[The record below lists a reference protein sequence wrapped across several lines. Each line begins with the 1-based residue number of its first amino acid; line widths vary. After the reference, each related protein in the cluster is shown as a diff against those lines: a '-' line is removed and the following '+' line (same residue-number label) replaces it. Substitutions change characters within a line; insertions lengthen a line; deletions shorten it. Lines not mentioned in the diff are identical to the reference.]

1 MKGSGIFF
9 NSPEKSNQP
18 FIKILQK
25 AQKSEKEL
33 IEEYN
38 KYVKIYKKHI
48 SDLDALDNY
57 VVEDNY
63 NFDSFRKSFEMIES
77 QLNDK
82 KNPLLL
88 TNYTD
93 VPKNDFSDDIIEYH
107 LLQQIKYLLENNY
120 NDEDRELI
128 KLVSIRNVKTSP
140 EFKVFSYENKSTEY
154 LPVFHHKF
162 QLDYSKMKDIF
173 DQIIKYMNDNV
184 GVLQKIKSNLKQK
197 SITKI
202 KSPNVNPL
210 KTKTKTPIIKSDS
223 PIRKTTTKPTT
234 KATTKKTTKAK
245 SKSKQKKNIEDIN
258 LPLNN
263 NSLPVVE
270 IKIPKKISKA

>member
-77 QLNDK
+77 ELNDK

-120 NDEDRELI
+120 SEEERELI
-128 KLVSIRNVKTSP
+128 KLVSLRNVKTSP
-140 EFKVFSYENKSTEY
+140 EFKVFSIENKETEY
-154 LPVFHHKF
+154 LPLFHNKF

-173 DQIIKYMNDNV
+173 DQVIKYMNNNV
-184 GVLQKIKSNLKQK
+184 GIIQKQK
-197 SITKI
+197 SKL
-202 KSPNVNPL
+202 KSPNVNPKKTKTL
-210 KTKTKTPIIKSDS
+210 KKTKTPSPKKS
-223 PIRKTTTKPTT
+223 
-234 KATTKKTTKAK
+234 KKTKTLKKTKVK
-245 SKSKQKKNIEDIN
+245 EKKIEEIG

-263 NSLPVVE
+263 NVLPVIE
-270 IKIPKKISKA
+270 IKMPKKISKV

>member
-9 NSPEKSNQP
+9 NSPEKSDQP

-38 KYVKIYKKHI
+38 KYVKTYKKHI

-77 QLNDK
+77 KLNDK

-93 VPKNDFSDDIIEYH
+93 PPKNNFSDDIIEYH
-107 LLQQIKYLLENNY
+107 FLQQIKYLLEDNY
-120 NDEDRELI
+120 NDEERELI
-128 KLVSIRNVKTSP
+128 KLVSVRNVKTSP

-154 LPVFHHKF
+154 LPLFHHKF
-162 QLDYSKMKDIF
+162 NLDYSKMKDIF
-173 DQIIKYMNDNV
+173 DQIITYMNDNV
-184 GVLQKIKSNLKQK
+184 GVLQKIKSNIKHK
-197 SITKI
+197 SPTKA
-202 KSPNVNPL
+202 KTPNVNPL
-210 KTKTKTPIIKSDS
+210 KKKTISPIKKTKTKP
-223 PIRKTTTKPTT
+223 
-234 KATTKKTTKAK
+234 KAK
-245 SKSKQKKNIEDIN
+245 SKTISPVKKTKTKPKQKNIEDID

-263 NSLPVVE
+263 NVLPVIA
-270 IKIPKKISKA
+270 IKMPKKISKN

>member
-48 SDLDALDNY
+48 SDLDELDNY

-77 QLNDK
+77 ELNDK

-93 VPKNDFSDDIIEYH
+93 VPKNNFSDDIIEYH
-107 LLQQIKYLLENNY
+107 LLQQIQYLLETSY
-120 NDEDRELI
+120 SDEERELI
-128 KLVSIRNVKTSP
+128 KFVSIKNVKSSP
-140 EFKVFSYENKSTEY
+140 EFKVFSIENKETEY
-154 LPVFHHKF
+154 LPVLHTKF
-162 QLDYSKMKDIF
+162 QLDYSKMKEIF
-173 DQIIKYMNDNV
+173 DQVIKYITGITKKQNLSLD
-184 GVLQKIKSNLKQK
+184 IKSP
-197 SITKI
+197 I
-202 KSPNVNPL
+202 KTPNVNPL
-210 KTKTKTPIIKSDS
+210 KKNKTKKKTKILSPSPSPSPMPKRKTKTKS
-223 PIRKTTTKPTT
+223 R
-234 KATTKKTTKAK
+234 
-245 SKSKQKKNIEDIN
+245 KNIEDIGI
-258 LPLNN
+258 PLNN
-263 NSLPVVE
+263 DVLPVVH
-270 IKIPKKISKA
+270 IKMPKKITKA

>member
-57 VVEDNY
+57 IIEDNY
-63 NFDSFRKSFEMIES
+63 KFDSFRKSFEMIES

-88 TNYTD
+88 NNYTD

-107 LLQQIKYLLENNY
+107 LLQQIKYLIENNY
-120 NDEDRELI
+120 NEEEKELI
-128 KLVSIRNVKTSP
+128 KLVSVRNVKTTP

-154 LPVFHHKF
+154 LPLFHHKF
-162 QLDYSKMKDIF
+162 NLDYPKMKGIF

-184 GVLQKIKSNLKQK
+184 GVLQKIKPNIKQK
-197 SITKI
+197 SITKA
-202 KSPNVNPL
+202 KTPNVNPL
-210 KTKTKTPIIKSDS
+210 KIKSKTSIIKSLSPIKKTKTKTKV
-223 PIRKTTTKPTT
+223 
-234 KATTKKTTKAK
+234 KAK
-245 SKSKQKKNIEDIN
+245 TKSKTKIKQKKIEDLN

-263 NSLPVVE
+263 NALPIVE
-270 IKIPKKISKA
+270 IKMPKKISI